1 MISHGGS
8 VGLFRVDAEYLVIT
22 AVVSLV
28 ATVAIVLMVNLMQP
42 GLITSKL
49 GTGLF
54 VYIGVFAA
62 NLMIE
67 SLRSRSGRDRE

>member
-1 MISHGGS
+1 M
-8 VGLFRVDAEYLVIT
+8 GLFRIDAEYLVIT

-28 ATVAIVLMVNLMQP
+28 ATVAIVFMVNLMQP

-67 SLRSRSGRDRE
+67 SLRSRSGKGRD

>member
-1 MISHGGS
+1 MEP
-8 VGLFRVDAEYLVIT
+8 FRIDVAYLMIT

-28 ATVAIVLMVNLMQP
+28 ATVAIVVMVDLVQP
-42 GLITSKL
+42 GLIVSRI

-62 NLMIE
+62 NLLIE
-67 SLRSRSGRDRE
+67 SIRGRLHRSQDR

>member
-1 MISHGGS
+1 M
-8 VGLFRVDAEYLVIT
+8 GLFRIDAEYLVIT
-22 AVVSLV
+22 AVVSLL
-28 ATVAIVLMVNLMQP
+28 ATIAIVFMVSLVQP
-42 GLITSKL
+42 GLVTSKL

>member
-1 MISHGGS
+1 M
-8 VGLFRVDAEYLVIT
+8 GLSRIDVEYLAIT

-28 ATVAIVLMVNLMQP
+28 ATIAIVFMVNLVQP
-42 GLITSKL
+42 GIITSKL

-67 SLRSRSGRDRE
+67 SLRSRSGKGRD

>member
-1 MISHGGS
+1 M
-8 VGLFRVDAEYLVIT
+8 GLFRIDAEYLVIT

-28 ATVAIVLMVNLMQP
+28 ATIAIVFMVNLVQP

-67 SLRSRSGRDRE
+67 SLRSRPGRDR

>member
-1 MISHGGS
+1 M
-8 VGLFRVDAEYLVIT
+8 GLFRIDAEYLVIT
-22 AVVSLV
+22 AVGSLV
-28 ATVAIVLMVNLMQP
+28 ATIAIVFMVNLVQP

-67 SLRSRSGRDRE
+67 SLRSRSRKGRD

>member
-1 MISHGGS
+1 M
-8 VGLFRVDAEYLVIT
+8 GLFRIDAEYLVIT
-22 AVVSLV
+22 AVVSLL
-28 ATVAIVLMVNLMQP
+28 ATIAIVFMVNLVQP
-42 GLITSKL
+42 GLVTSKL

-54 VYIGVFAA
+54 VYIGVFVA

>member
-1 MISHGGS
+1 M
-8 VGLFRVDAEYLVIT
+8 GLFRIDAEYLVIT

-28 ATVAIVLMVNLMQP
+28 ATIAIVFMVNLVQP

-67 SLRSRSGRDRE
+67 SLRSRPGRDRDN

>member
-1 MISHGGS
+1 MGPFKI
-8 VGLFRVDAEYLVIT
+8 DAEYLAIT
-22 AVVSLV
+22 AAVSLA
-28 ATVAIVLMVNLMQP
+28 ATIAIVYMVNLMQP

-54 VYIGVFAA
+54 VYMGVFAA

-67 SLRSRSGRDRE
+67 SLRSRLGGDRD

>member
-1 MISHGGS
+1 
-8 VGLFRVDAEYLVIT
+8 
-22 AVVSLV
+22 
-28 ATVAIVLMVNLMQP
+28 MVNLVQP

-67 SLRSRSGRDRE
+67 SLRSRPGRDRDN

>member
-1 MISHGGS
+1 M
-8 VGLFRVDAEYLVIT
+8 GLFRIDAEYLVIT

-28 ATVAIVLMVNLMQP
+28 AAVAIVFMINLVQP

-67 SLRSRSGRDRE
+67 SLRNRSGRGGR

>member
-1 MISHGGS
+1 M
-8 VGLFRVDAEYLVIT
+8 GLFRIDAEYLVIT

-28 ATVAIVLMVNLMQP
+28 ATVAIVFMVNLMQP

-67 SLRSRSGRDRE
+67 SLRSRSDKDRT